1 MYENVAVPYEIH
13 WKVCLDVGSKPTG
26 SIEGYPQRI
35 SILVV
40 RLTEHD

>member
-26 SIEGYPQRI
+26 SIEV
-35 SILVV
+35 SLKELVFEWFV
-40 RLTEHD
+40 